1 MTARH
6 SVAISAAVVAV
17 LLSAPNIAGQQ
28 NRTPNGASAA
38 SGYLQPRTPDGQP
51 DIRGFWH
58 IVPFGTYS
66 LEDLSLQGLGAGDF
80 LTKLPGGSRIVD
92 PPDGKIPYQ
101 PWAAA
106 KAKDIY
112 DHHMDPK
119 PYQLDPQ
126 ARCWLQG
133 VPRGTLQSE
142 SHVVQTPGQIVILHD
157 YSHSYR
163 VIPLDNRPKLP
174 EHMKL
179 FMGESRGRWEGHTLV
194 IDTTNLNDIPWFDI
208 VGSFHSD
215 AIRLTERFTRIDDE
229 TLEYLAT
236 VEDTKMYT
244 RPWTMR
250 FTMKRNTEPGWEQW
264 EHACHEGERSLDRLL
279 ARPEAGA
286 DRQ

>member
-6 SVAISAAVVAV
+6 SAIGAAVVAV
-17 LLSAPNIAGQQ
+17 LLSAANVAGQQ
-28 NRTPNGASAA
+28 NRAPNGTPSKGA
-38 SGYLQPRTPDGQP
+38 YVQPRTPDGQP
-51 DIRGFWH
+51 DIRGFWRS
-58 IVPFGTYS
+58 VPFGTYS
-66 LEDLSLQGLGAGDF
+66 LEDLSLQGLGGGDF
-80 LTKLPGGSRIVD
+80 FTKIPGGSRIVD
-92 PPDGKIPYQ
+92 PPDGKIPYK

-119 PYQLDPQ
+119 PHQLDPQ

-133 VPRGTLQSE
+133 VPRGTVQSE

-163 VIPLDNRPKLP
+163 VIPLDNRPRLP

-179 FMGESRGRWEGHTLV
+179 FMGESRGRWEGNTLV

-215 AIRLTERFTRIDDE
+215 ATHVTERITRIDDE

-250 FTMKRNTEPGWEQW
+250 FTMKRNAEPGYEQW
-264 EHACHEGERSLDRLL
+264 EHACYEGDRSLDRLL
-279 ARPEAGA
+279 TRPAAGA
-286 DRQ
+286 DR

>member
-1 MTARH
+1 MTLTQSIAK
-6 SVAISAAVVAV
+6 AV
-17 LLSAPNIAGQQ
+17 LAAACVVLPITDAAADQTATSRQ
-28 NRTPNGASAA
+28 TAA
-38 SGYLQPRTPDGQP
+38 SKQPYTQPRTPDGQP

-58 IVPFGTYS
+58 IVPAGSYS
-66 LEDLSLQGLGAGDF
+66 LEDQSLQGLGGGDF
-80 LTKLPGGSRIVD
+80 ETRRPGGTRLVD

-119 PYQLDPQ
+119 PHQLDPQ
-126 ARCWLQG
+126 SRCWLQG
-133 VPRGTLQSE
+133 VPRAMYQSE
-142 SHVVQTPGQIVILHD
+142 SNYLQTPGQIVILHD

-163 VIPLDNRPKLP
+163 VIPLDNRPRLP

-179 FMGESRGRWEGHTLV
+179 FMGDARGRWEGNTLV
-194 IDTTNLNDIPWFDI
+194 IETTNLNDLPWFDL

-215 AIRLTERFTRIDDE
+215 ALRVTERLTRVDD
-229 TLEYLAT
+229 AT
-236 VEDTKMYT
+236 MDYVVLIEDPKMYT

-250 FTMKRNTEPGWEQW
+250 FVMKRNTEANWEQW

-279 ARPEAGA
+279 TRPE
-286 DRQ
+286 R

>member
-1 MTARH
+1 MTARY
-6 SVAISAAVVAV
+6 SVAIGTGAVAV
-17 LLSAPNIAGQQ
+17 LLSAANVAGQQ
-28 NRTPNGASAA
+28 NRAPNGAPAKAA
-38 SGYLQPRTPDGQP
+38 YVQPRTPDGQP
-51 DIRGFWH
+51 DIRGFWRS
-58 IVPFGTYS
+58 VPFGTYS
-66 LEDLSLQGLGAGDF
+66 LEDMSLQGLGGGDF
-80 LTKLPGGSRIVD
+80 FTKIPGGSRIVD
-92 PPDGKIPYQ
+92 PPDGKIPYK

-133 VPRGTLQSE
+133 VPRGTVQSE
-142 SHVVQTPGQIVILHD
+142 SQVVQTPGQIVILHD

-179 FMGESRGRWEGHTLV
+179 FMGESRGRWEGNTLV
-194 IDTTNLNDIPWFDI
+194 IETTNLNDIPWFDI

-215 AIRLTERFTRIDDE
+215 AIHVTERLTRIDDE

-236 VEDTKMYT
+236 VEDAKMYT

-250 FTMKRNTEPGWEQW
+250 FTMKHNTEPGYEQW
-264 EHACHEGERSLDRLL
+264 EHACYEGDRSLDRLL
-279 ARPEAGA
+279 TRPDDG
-286 DRQ
+286 R

>member
-6 SVAISAAVVAV
+6 SVAIRAAVVAV
-17 LLSAPNIAGQQ
+17 LLSAANIAGQQ
-28 NRTPNGASAA
+28 TRTPNGAPEARAA
-38 SGYLQPRTPDGQP
+38 YRQPRTPDGQP

-66 LEDLSLQGLGAGDF
+66 LQDQSLQGLGAGDF
-80 LTKLPGGSRIVD
+80 FTKSPGGSRIVD

-112 DHHMDPK
+112 DNHMDPK
-119 PYQLDPQ
+119 PHQLDPQ

-133 VPRGTLQSE
+133 VPRGTVQSE

-179 FMGESRGRWEGHTLV
+179 FMGESRGRWEGNTLV
-194 IDTTNLNDIPWFDI
+194 IDTTNLNDIPWFDL

-215 AIRLTERFTRIDDE
+215 ATHLTERLTRIDDE
-229 TLEYLAT
+229 TMEYLAT
-236 VEDTKMYT
+236 IEDTKMYT

-279 ARPEAGA
+279 ARPDGG
-286 DRQ
+286 R

>member
-1 MTARH
+1 MTARY
-6 SVAISAAVVAV
+6 SVAIGAAVVAV
-17 LLSAPNIAGQQ
+17 LLSPTNVVGQQ
-28 NRTPNGASAA
+28 NRTPNGAPAKAA
-38 SGYLQPRTPDGQP
+38 YAQPRTPDGQP
-51 DIRGFWH
+51 DIRGFWRS
-58 IVPFGTYS
+58 VPFGTYS
-66 LEDLSLQGLGAGDF
+66 LEDLSLQGLGGGDF
-80 LTKLPGGSRIVD
+80 FTKIPGGSRIVD
-92 PPDGKIPYQ
+92 PPDGKIPYK

-133 VPRGTLQSE
+133 VPRGTVQSE
-142 SHVVQTPGQIVILHD
+142 SHVVQTPGQIVILHE

-163 VIPLDNRPKLP
+163 VIPLDDRPKLP

-179 FMGESRGRWEGHTLV
+179 FMGESRGRWEGNTLV

-215 AIRLTERFTRIDDE
+215 ATHVTERITRIDDE

-236 VEDTKMYT
+236 VEDAKMYT
-244 RPWTMR
+244 RPWTIR
-250 FTMKRNTEPGWEQW
+250 FTLKRNTEPGYEQW
-264 EHACHEGERSLDRLL
+264 EHACYEGDRSLDRLL
-279 ARPEAGA
+279 TRPD
-286 DRQ
+286 DRR